1 VRHCPNCSAVLSDQ
15 YCPACGQRRID
26 PRDLSARSFF
36 GDLADQV
43 GMLGFGFTTLRT
55 LRALLI
61 PGLLTTEFLG
71 GRRQPYL
78 SPIKVYFFC
87 AAIFFLAAPI
97 VGFTLP
103 ALIADDRSGHLS
115 ELVLARAAAHGI
127 DPAVFSQRFDLR
139 LPSIYTLALGS
150 GVLAVALM
158 LQLLFRRGLPFGA
171 HVVFALHYF
180 AFLYL
185 ATATAGSIRR
195 FGVLDEVAAATAI
208 AVMVP
213 YVFVAL
219 KRVYRDSIPWTVLKS
234 AVVIGLTLALNFVAD
249 AGAIR
254 LTLAVL

>member
-1 VRHCPNCSAVLSDQ
+1 VLHCPNCAAALTDQ
-15 YCPACGQRRID
+15 YCPACGQRRIE
-26 PRDLSARSFF
+26 PRDLSARVFF

-43 GMLGFGFTTLRT
+43 GMLGFGFTTVRT
-55 LRALLI
+55 LGALLI
-61 PGLLTTEFLG
+61 PGRLTTEFMA

-78 SPIKVYFFC
+78 SPIKVYFLC
-87 AAIFFLAAPI
+87 AALFFLAAPI
-97 VGFTLP
+97 AGFTLP

-115 ELVLARAAAHGI
+115 ELVQARAAAHGS

-150 GVLAVALM
+150 GVLALAVM

-171 HVVFALHYF
+171 HVVFALHFY

-185 ATATAGSIRR
+185 ATAAAGSIRR
-195 FGVLDEVAAATAI
+195 FGLGDEAAAASAI

-219 KRVYRDSIPWTVLKS
+219 KRAYRDSIPWTVLKS
-234 AVVIGLTLALNFVAD
+234 VVVIALTLALNFVAD
-249 AGAIR
+249 AVAIR
-254 LTLAVL
+254 LTLRLL